1 MRLDDEVLVSA
12 FELLPV
18 EELTVDSISK
28 LVVKLLFSLES
39 IDSEDLV
46 VDGP

>member
-1 MRLDDEVLVSA
+1 MRLDSEVLVPA

-18 EELTVDSISK
+18 GGLTVDSPAE
-28 LVVKLLFSLES
+28 LVVKLLFSLVN
-39 IDSEDLV
+39 IDSEDFA

>member
-1 MRLDDEVLVSA
+1 MRLDSEVLVPA

-18 EELTVDSISK
+18 EGLTVDSTSK
-28 LVVKLLFSLES
+28 LVVKLLLSLES